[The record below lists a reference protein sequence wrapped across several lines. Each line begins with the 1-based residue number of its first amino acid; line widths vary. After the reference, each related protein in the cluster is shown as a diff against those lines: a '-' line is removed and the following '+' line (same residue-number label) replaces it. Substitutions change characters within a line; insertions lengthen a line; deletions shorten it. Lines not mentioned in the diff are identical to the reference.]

1 MDDGIDPTLHSI
13 PISKSVIGAQL
24 LIKLKNGVLV
34 GVIEGVIEGVNVGNG
49 VNVVVGVNVG
59 NGVTVGVCVGVRVGQ
74 IVVTGIFNL
83 FTPLDG
89 LVLSIETV
97 SPAVA
102 PSIKLPQQS

>member
-59 NGVTVGVCVGVRVGQ
+59 NGVTVGVLVGVLVGQ
-74 IVVTGIFNL
+74 IVVTGIFKL
-83 FTPLDG
+83 FTAHDG

-97 SPAVA
+97 IPAVV